1 MVPAAF
7 RCVSFSFQN
16 VSKRLGGPSLP
27 SVVSSRAPRGAPLRG
42 PWGAPL
48 QSKTSHLILDSPEDA
63 CFPWLPQS
71 GGCACSSES
80 TRKLGALI
88 SLGPVSDLSLGPP
101 SAPAATGSVASPPKG
116 PPRGRR
122 ETHEAFP
129 HACGAGTGLVT
140 QLRLS
145 APRWAPKKKGG
156 PSGGAGGGGP
166 PGAGS
171 AGSGGKGAPSGYDH
185 VFNIYRDIK
194 EDHEMLPDEFYP
206 GWLWRL
212 AEKPKTYGELASIFL
227 YGRGI
232 EAASASDFTRFCRLH
247 RKMQI
252 QLNNA
257 RLKKSK
263 RNSLKPIFW
272 DV

>member
-1 MVPAAF
+1 M
-7 RCVSFSFQN
+7 
-16 VSKRLGGPSLP
+16 
-27 SVVSSRAPRGAPLRG
+27 GAS
-42 PWGAPL
+42 WG
-48 QSKTSHLILDSPEDA
+48 TTDSIPDFTKNA
-63 CFPWLPQS
+63 CFSGLSLS
-71 GGCACSSES
+71 GGCACSSEY
-80 TRKLGALI
+80 TRKLGAPL
-88 SLGPVSDLSLGPP
+88 SLRLPSDPSLGPP
-101 SAPAATGSVASPPKG
+101 LASATTRSPTSSMEWPH
-116 PPRGRR
+116 RGRR
-122 ETHEAFP
+122 EIRGAFP

-140 QLRLS
+140 HLRLS

-156 PSGGAGGGGP
+156 PSGGPGGGGS

-171 AGSGGKGAPSGYDH
+171 PGSGGKGAPSGYDH
-185 VFNIYRDIK
+185 VFNIYKDIA
-194 EDHEMLPDEFYP
+194 EDHEMLPDECYP
-206 GWLWRL
+206 SWLWRL
-212 AEKPKTYGELASIFL
+212 ADQPKSYGQLASIFL

-232 EAASASDFTRFCRLH
+232 ESASASDFTRFCRLH